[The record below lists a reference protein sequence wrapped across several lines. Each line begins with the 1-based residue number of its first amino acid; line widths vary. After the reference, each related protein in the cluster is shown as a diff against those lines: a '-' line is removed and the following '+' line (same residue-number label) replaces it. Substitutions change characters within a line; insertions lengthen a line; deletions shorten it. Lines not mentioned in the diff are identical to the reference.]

1 PRMTFKRMLDE
12 NKEEIKM
19 IFDLPEDSN
28 YYVLFSLDS
37 IDDFDM
43 SKSGRDLFDLTDRAI
58 TLQYIDF
65 SVLD

>member
-1 PRMTFKRMLDE
+1 MLDE

-28 YYVLFSLDS
+28 HYVLFSLDP

-43 SKSGRDLFDLTDRAI
+43 SKSGQDLFNLTDNAI
-58 TLQYIDF
+58 TLQDIDF
-65 SVLD
+65 SALD